1 MSHGS
6 KIGISLLIGLRRPLV
21 KGRERIVEQPPITL
35 CQNDPVT
42 LDIVD
47 KLVSRLQAKRG
58 SHRGRDRR
66 LRLAGELA
74 RNHPLARSYDRQK
87 VRKFLTDAK
96 LVAYRRESSGG
107 QVYR

>member
-6 KIGISLLIGLRRPLV
+6 KIGISLPIRLRRPLV
-21 KGRERIVEQPPITL
+21 KGRERIVERLSITL
-35 CQNDPVT
+35 RQNDPVT

-58 SHRGRDRR
+58 SYGGRDRR
-66 LRLAGELA
+66 LRLAGQLA
-74 RNHPLARSYDRQK
+74 RNHGLARSYDRRK
-87 VRKFLTDAK
+87 VRKFLTNVNSRLA
-96 LVAYRRESSGG
+96 VESFGG